1 MKVITDEKRIDEVL
15 NVGVEEII
23 EKDHLLKAL
32 KSGKQLRIKFGID
45 PTMPDL
51 HLGHSVPLRKLRQF
65 QDLGHKAILIIGDST
80 ATIGDPSGRSETRKI
95 LSSVEIKKNMKNYL
109 KQAEKILDMKKT
121 EVHYNS
127 EWLGNNM
134 MTILELSKAGT
145 IQQVLHRSDFKKRI
159 DDNQDITILEML
171 YPLLQGYDSVAI
183 KADLEL
189 GGTDQKF
196 NLLMGRRVQR
206 YYKISEQDILTLPI
220 LEGVDGVKKM
230 SKSLGNYIALDEK
243 PIEMFGKI
251 MSVPDTLITKYMKLC
266 TDLLLAEINKIEDNL
281 KNKSF
286 NPKNAK
292 MRLAY
297 EIVKIYHN
305 ENKAK
310 KAEENFIST
319 FQKKEIPEEMI
330 ELDSKKE
337 ETLMDILVKAKVLS
351 SNSEFRRLVEEKAIT
366 NLENN
371 EKITDVNFIPKVG
384 NKFKIG
390 KRKFIKIK

>member
-32 KSGKQLRIKFGID
+32 KSGKLLRIKFGID

-251 MSVPDTLITKYMKLC
+251 MSVPDILITKYMKLC
-266 TDLLLAEINKIEDNL
+266 TGLLLAEINEIEDSL

-305 ENKAK
+305 INKAK
-310 KAEENFIST
+310 KAEENFINT
-319 FQKKEIPEEMI
+319 FQKREIPEEMI
-330 ELDSKKE
+330 ELAGE
-337 ETLMDILVKAKVLS
+337 GEMLMDLLVKAKILS
-351 SNSEFRRLVEEKAIT
+351 SKGDFRRLIEEGAVT
-366 NLENN
+366 DLNN
-371 EKITDVNFIPKVG
+371 DKKIKDVNIIPSSG
-384 NKFKIG
+384 MKFKIG

>member
-251 MSVPDTLITKYMKLC
+251 MSVPDILITKYMKLC
-266 TDLLLAEINKIEDNL
+266 TGLLLAEINEIEDSL

-305 ENKAK
+305 INKAK
-310 KAEENFIST
+310 KAEENFINT
-319 FQKKEIPEEMI
+319 FQKREIPEEMI
-330 ELDSKKE
+330 ELAGE
-337 ETLMDILVKAKVLS
+337 GEMLMDLLVKAKILS
-351 SNSEFRRLVEEKAIT
+351 SKGDFRRLIEEGAVT
-366 NLENN
+366 DLNN
-371 EKITDVNFIPKVG
+371 DKKIKDVNIIPSSG
-384 NKFKIG
+384 MKFKIG

>member
-1 MKVITDEKRIDEVL
+1 
-15 NVGVEEII
+15 
-23 EKDHLLKAL
+23 
-32 KSGKQLRIKFGID
+32 
-45 PTMPDL
+45 
-51 HLGHSVPLRKLRQF
+51 
-65 QDLGHKAILIIGDST
+65 
-80 ATIGDPSGRSETRKI
+80 
-95 LSSVEIKKNMKNYL
+95 
-109 KQAEKILDMKKT
+109 
-121 EVHYNS
+121 
-127 EWLGNNM
+127 M

-206 YYKISEQDILTLPI
+206 YYKIPEQDILTLPI
-220 LEGVDGVKKM
+220 LEGVDGIKKM

-251 MSVPDTLITKYMKLC
+251 MSVPDILITKYMKLC
-266 TDLLLAEINKIEDNL
+266 TGLLLAEINEIEDSL

-305 ENKAK
+305 INKAK
-310 KAEENFIST
+310 KAEENFINT
-319 FQKKEIPEEMI
+319 FQKREIPEEMI
-330 ELDSKKE
+330 ELAGE
-337 ETLMDILVKAKVLS
+337 GEMLMDLLVKAKILS
-351 SNSEFRRLVEEKAIT
+351 SKGDFRRLIEEGAVT
-366 NLENN
+366 DLNN
-371 EKITDVNFIPKVG
+371 DKKIKDVNIIPSSG
-384 NKFKIG
+384 MKFKIG

>member
-1 MKVITDEKRIDEVL
+1 MKVLIDEKRIDEVL
-15 NVGVEEII
+15 SVGVEEII
-23 EKDHLLKAL
+23 EKDHLFKAL

-80 ATIGDPSGRSETRKI
+80 AMIGDPSGRSETRKI
-95 LSSVEIKKNMKNYL
+95 LSSIEVKKNMKNYL
-109 KQAEKILDMKKT
+109 RQAEKILDIKKT

-206 YYKISEQDILTLPI
+206 YYKTPEQDILTLPI

-251 MSVPDTLITKYMKLC
+251 MSVPDILITKYMKLC
-266 TDLLLAEINKIEDNL
+266 TDLLLAEINEIEDYL

-292 MRLAY
+292 MKLAY
-297 EIVKIYHN
+297 EIVKIYHG
-305 ENKAK
+305 EKEAK
-310 KAEENFIST
+310 KAEENFVDT
-319 FQKKEIPEEMI
+319 FQKGKIPEEMI
-330 ELDSKKE
+330 ELKKE
-337 ETLMDILVKAKVLS
+337 GKKNLMDILVGAKILS
-351 SNSEFRRLVEEKAIT
+351 SKGDFRRLIEEGAIT
-366 NLENN
+366 DLVTDK
-371 EKITDVNFIPKVG
+371 KIINVNIIPESG
-384 NKFKIG
+384 MKFKIG